1 MTSGHIE
8 SNEGGEDRDEEKG
21 GKVGLGKSAI
31 LIDTLPSSSS
41 SKVADN

>member
-8 SNEGGEDRDEEKG
+8 SNEGEERDEE
-21 GKVGLGKSAI
+21 KVGLGKSAI

>member
-8 SNEGGEDRDEEKG
+8 SNEGGESRDEEK
-21 GKVGLGKSAI
+21 VGIGKSAI
-31 LIDTLPSSSS
+31 LIDTLPSSST